1 MPNWCYNTLDVDFD
15 YELRQKILIEIYN
28 LNIIKKMNTPND
40 IIKKIISYL
49 PLKYE
54 DTYIENFVEE
64 CQDEGIA
71 RDESDYDLS
80 GNFSFESGWGPP
92 NETLLEISTS
102 FPLLK
107 IINEYEETNDN
118 FTGTITIQ
126 GGLILEQEEHDLDA
140 MAWEQYG
147 GEHCGK
153 DMVDYIINENIKI
166 YYTENDVSKSI
177 DFKSLDE
184 IRDFVKV
191 YGDVESLFRDPL
203 EDYLYDYANDNELT
217 NCEDKIM
224 NEFEKLVLK
233 N

>member
-1 MPNWCYNTLDVDFD
+1 MPNWCYNNLDVEFD
-15 YELRQKILIEIYN
+15 YKLRQKILIEVYN
-28 LNIIKKMNTPND
+28 LNIFKLMNIPND
-40 IIKKIISYL
+40 IINKIVSYL

-54 DTYIENFVEE
+54 DNYIEKFVEE

-71 RDESDYDLS
+71 RDDSDYDLS

-107 IINEYEETNDN
+107 IMNEYEETNDN
-118 FTGTITIQ
+118 FSGSITMQ

-147 GEHCGK
+147 GEECGK
-153 DMVDYIINENIKI
+153 DMVDYLIKENIKI
-166 YYTENDVSKSI
+166 YYEDNKITKDI
-177 DFKSLDE
+177 IFKSLE
-184 IRDFVKV
+184 EMKSFLKV
-191 YGDVESLFRDPL
+191 YDNIELFRDAL

-217 NCEDKIM
+217 NCEDKIF
-224 NEFEKLVLK
+224 NEFVNLILK